1 MKKTVY
7 IIAAIWTLI
16 TLGIFMYNEI
26 HLAKGQEVLLKVIPY
41 DPRDFLRG
49 DYVTLNYEINNIET
63 SGKRI
68 PKVNY
73 EKPVYVI
80 LKKDAKGV
88 ASATDITY
96 LKPENRLFIKGQLA
110 HVRLDRDKEKVF
122 YRIQYNNIE
131 RFYVKE
137 GKARKL
143 EKSLQRNGG
152 YAKIYLTRSGNAR
165 IKEII
170 ENK

>member
-26 HLAKGQEVLLKVIPY
+26 HLAKGEEVILKVIPY

-80 LKKDAKGV
+80 LK
-88 ASATDITY
+88 
-96 LKPENRLFIKGQLA
+96 
-110 HVRLDRDKEKVF
+110 
-122 YRIQYNNIE
+122 
-131 RFYVKE
+131 
-137 GKARKL
+137 
-143 EKSLQRNGG
+143 
-152 YAKIYLTRSGNAR
+152 
-165 IKEII
+165 
-170 ENK
+170 